1 MRYASSA
8 GGGCCGPWNRICR
21 WQPAISPFLASMAFN
36 NLLPLRAGDAL
47 RVLGFRRQLRS
58 PPMRVLGTL
67 VVERALDLVF
77 LSGIFFVCLLGL
89 PAGAFPQHFVTAAA
103 WLAGVGMAVLL
114 ASMLLLSGSRD
125 ITGRAIRYLC
135 ERMSGRFF
143 FVRRHWLEALYR
155 QGAHL
160 SAALGIVRSTPRMLI
175 LIALSAVVWV
185 CEGGAF
191 VVLAATLMPGAAP
204 LGPWLSLSAGTLAT
218 AIPSGPGYVGTFD
231 YFAALGFAAY
241 GAAPEIAR
249 RAGAHRP
256 CAVGAV
262 DRCRARLLAAVQR
275 GVAAT
280 WREGNEMTRNVGNW
294 AYPGI
299 GDRPDSTMGIR
310 LIRHQFKA
318 VIYCMTIITQ
328 DAASLNFLM
337 RNSDYLAYRVC
348 RRKENSSSHTFPSP
362 TRY

>member
-1 MRYASSA
+1 MKGRAASWLKLALGLVAAA
-8 GGGCCGPWNRICR
+8 GFAWLLARGLDLEALARAFSGLSVRAVLIALAFMGAAHAVRIVR
-21 WQPAISPFLASMAFN
+21 WWWMLRALEPGLPVAACISPFLASMAVN

-103 WLAGVGMAVLL
+103 WLAGAGMAVLL

-125 ITGRAIRYLC
+125 VTGHALRYLC

-160 SAALGIVRSTPRMLI
+160 AAALGIVRSTPRMLI

-204 LGPWLSLSAGTLAT
+204 LGPWLSLAAGTLAT

-241 GAAPEIAR
+241 GAAPEIA
-249 RAGAHRP
+249 AALALTVHALWVP
-256 CAVGAV
+256 WTAVGLACWLPSKV
-262 DRCRARLLAAVQR
+262 GWQRL
-275 GVAAT
+275 GGKDT
-280 WREGNEMTRNVGNW
+280 E
-294 AYPGI
+294 
-299 GDRPDSTMGIR
+299 
-310 LIRHQFKA
+310 
-318 VIYCMTIITQ
+318 
-328 DAASLNFLM
+328 
-337 RNSDYLAYRVC
+337 
-348 RRKENSSSHTFPSP
+348 
-362 TRY
+362 

>member
-36 NLLPLRAGDAL
+36 NLLPFRAGDAL

-89 PAGAFPQHFVTAAA
+89 PTDAFPQHFVTAAA

-125 ITGRAIRYLC
+125 ITGHALRYLC
-135 ERMSGRFF
+135 ERMSGRFPF
-143 FVRRHWLEALYR
+143 AKRHWLEALYR

-160 SAALGIVRSTPRMLI
+160 AAALGIVRSVPRMLI

-241 GAAPEIAR
+241 GAAPEIA
-249 RAGAHRP
+249 AALALTVHALWAP
-256 CAVGAV
+256 WTAVGLA
-262 DRCRARLLAAVQR
+262 CWLPSKGGWQLL
-275 GVAAT
+275 G
-280 WREGNEMTRNVGNW
+280 G
-294 AYPGI
+294 
-299 GDRPDSTMGIR
+299 
-310 LIRHQFKA
+310 
-318 VIYCMTIITQ
+318 
-328 DAASLNFLM
+328 
-337 RNSDYLAYRVC
+337 
-348 RRKENSSSHTFPSP
+348 KETK
-362 TRY
+362 